1 MAEIL
6 LPNKKQLDDVVR
18 TGYNL
23 EPIYGAKWDKGENPL
38 LTPINDSIGMVA
50 EIGVDGEM
58 VRNDYDKVPIFGEFE
73 EVIDASGNVFIR
85 IPKCYIR
92 KVDNTNFLSWQV
104 SKKRYPGFYLPWC
117 FWDFEKNKELDCV
130 YIGKYKASLGV
141 GNKLESKPNT
151 YPLINT
157 TIVSMRN
164 YAKNNNTELLKG
176 YQQLDIHVVDLL
188 QTLMLI
194 ELGTLNSQSKM
205 AGYTSG
211 QYTATHK
218 ALISEENTNRI
229 VIANN
234 FGALYE
240 VGQAISIGTTQ
251 GGNQIF
257 YGRTII
263 NIQADNPSVG
273 QTSITFDGEPVNIA
287 IDNMVYNTGYKNG
300 FSLSVFPS
308 IGSVKNNI
316 SGKHPFVYRGIESVF
331 GDVWQFVDGININDN
346 QVWVCKDSDK
356 YSSNLF
362 TVPYEKL
369 SYINHNGDGY
379 PKFMG
384 FDVNLP
390 FANFPTSVGG
400 ATNKYYSD
408 YYYQAAEQRIALF
421 GGDWRSGSYAGLF
434 CWSLSNASS
443 LANIAIGGRLLKKA
457 L

>member
-18 TGYNL
+18 IGYNL

-50 EIGVDGEM
+50 NIGVDGEM

-73 EVIDASGNVFIR
+73 EVIDTSGNVFIR

-117 FWDFEKNKELDCV
+117 FWDFANNKELN
-130 YIGKYKASLGV
+130 YIDVGKHKASLGV

-157 TIVSMRN
+157 TIVNMRN

-194 ELGTLNSQSKM
+194 ELGTLNSQSKIS
-205 AGYTSG
+205 GYTSG

-229 VIANN
+229 VISNN
-234 FGALYE
+234 FGSLYE
-240 VGQAISIGTTQ
+240 VGQAISIGITQ
-251 GGNQIF
+251 GGNQVF
-257 YGRTII
+257 YGRTITD
-263 NIQADNPSVG
+263 IQVDNPVAG
-273 QTSITFDGEPVNIA
+273 QTSVIFDGESVNIA
-287 IDNMVYNTGYKNG
+287 IDNMIYNTGHKNG
-300 FSLSVFPS
+300 FSSSIFPS
-308 IGSVKNNI
+308 IGSIKSNI
-316 SGKHPFVYRGIESVF
+316 SGKHPFVYRSIESVF
-331 GDVWQFVDGININDN
+331 GDLWQFVDGTNINDN
-346 QVWVCKDSDK
+346 QAWVCKDSDK

-362 TVPYEKL
+362 TAPYEKL
-369 SYINHNGDGY
+369 SYITHNGDGY
-379 PKFMG
+379 PKSMG
-384 FDVNLP
+384 LDASLP
-390 FANFPTSVGG
+390 FANFPTSVDG

-408 YYYQAAEQRIALF
+408 YYYQAAGQRIARF
-421 GGDWRSGSYAGLF
+421 GGSWSSGSAAGLF
-434 CWSLSNASS
+434 CWGLHYTSSDASVG
-443 LANIAIGGRLLKKA
+443 IGGRLLKKA